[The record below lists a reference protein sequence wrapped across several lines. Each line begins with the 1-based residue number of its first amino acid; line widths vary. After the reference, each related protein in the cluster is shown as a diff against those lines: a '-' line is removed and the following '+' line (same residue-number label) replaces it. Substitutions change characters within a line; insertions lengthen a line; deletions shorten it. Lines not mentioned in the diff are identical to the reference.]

1 MRFNFLQLGQA
12 RGAQEAPSLTPGPGT
27 LPPQTSML
35 PPLFC
40 QLRGGPEKFCLAR
53 GHPAVGRLSRLC
65 CGPLAFPPPPA
76 PQRDFPHKVSTV
88 SRPMNSGHP
97 LGIAPPGLSGRQG
110 PPEPHSGRRE
120 RLSTQCSRRSWV
132 EAASVVLNQ
141 DTVPL

>member
-1 MRFNFLQLGQA
+1 MRFNFLQLGRA
-12 RGAQEAPSLTPGPGT
+12 RGAQEGPSLTPGPGT

-40 QLRGGPEKFCLAR
+40 QLCGGPEKFCLAR

-65 CGPLAFPPPPA
+65 CGPPAAAPPPA
-76 PQRDFPHKVSTV
+76 RLPAQSEHSVVVCEFRTPTGDCSTPAFLEGRVPLSLSLSPHCS
-88 SRPMNSGHP
+88 
-97 LGIAPPGLSGRQG
+97 
-110 PPEPHSGRRE
+110 PH
-120 RLSTQCSRRSWV
+120 SWV

>member
-76 PQRDFPHKVSTV
+76 PQ
-88 SRPMNSGHP
+88 
-97 LGIAPPGLSGRQG
+97 PPS
-110 PPEPHSGRRE
+110 ETSH
-120 RLSTQCSRRSWV
+120 TK
-132 EAASVVLNQ
+132 
-141 DTVPL
+141 